1 MRTLLS
7 KILVVAMLFTGLS
20 IYAQKRDLSNFR
32 PPDQRGLN
40 MFEAPKDTV
49 EVFDGV
55 KVRVG
60 GSSTLQFQG
69 LSHENAYDNAGI
81 GDPGIPD
88 QDALD
93 QLQLIGIESNF
104 NLATANL
111 DLDVQLAKGVR
122 MHLRT
127 YLSSRHHPEPY
138 VKGGYFLID
147 RLDFISDGFLD
158 GLMNNLTLKI
168 GHMENNYGDAHFRRS
183 DNSMALYNPFV
194 GNLIMDAFTTEVG
207 AEVYYRN
214 SGFIG
219 MLGVSNGKLNQA
231 VTESDTKPSFLAKL
245 GYDNNAQGDDLRFR
259 LTGSVYTTAES
270 SNVYLYSADRTG
282 SRYYLV
288 LESVKTNGRGGLAN
302 TSTSSQFRS
311 GRFDPGFRNEITAFM
326 FNPFVKFGG
335 LEFFGTAEFSSGKT
349 NSETDTRKATQLA
362 GELIYRFG
370 GNDDLYIGGRYNTI
384 NAELGSG
391 DVDINRFNISAGYF
405 LTKNILA
412 KLEYVNQNHDGAGY
426 DGTKFQDGSFNGI
439 MAEAVISF

>member
-1 MRTLLS
+1 MRTLVS
-7 KILVVAMLFTGLS
+7 KILVVAMLFAGMS

-32 PPDQRGLN
+32 PPDQRGIN
-40 MFEAPKDTV
+40 MFEAPKDSV
-49 EVFDGV
+49 QMFDGI

-60 GSSTLQFQG
+60 GSSTLQYQG
-69 LSHENAYDNAGI
+69 ISHENAYDNLVL
-81 GDPGIPD
+81 DPAAAD
-88 QDALD
+88 YDAQS
-93 QLQLIGIESNF
+93 QLKLIGIENNF

-111 DLDVQLAKGVR
+111 DLDVQLAKGLR

-147 RLDFISDGFLD
+147 GLDFISEGF
-158 GLMNNLTLKI
+158 MENFMKYATVKI

-207 AEVYYRN
+207 GEFYYRRG
-214 SGFIG
+214 GFIG
-219 MLGVSNGKLNQA
+219 MVGLSNGKLNQS
-231 VTESDTKPSFLAKL
+231 VQESDTKASFLAKL
-245 GYDNNAQGDDLRFR
+245 GYDNNAQGDDVRFR
-259 LTGSVYTTAES
+259 LTGSMYTTQES
-270 SNVYLYSADRTG
+270 GNVYLYSADRAG

-288 LESVKTNGRGGLAN
+288 MESVQTRGRGGLAA
-302 TSTSSQFRS
+302 TSPTNQFRS

-349 NSETDTRKATQLA
+349 AQEADTRSATQLA
-362 GELIYRFG
+362 GDLIYRFG
-370 GNDDLYIGGRYNTI
+370 ANEDLYLAARYNTV

-391 DVDINRFNISAGYF
+391 DVDINRFNLSAGYF
-405 LTKNILA
+405 FTKNILA
-412 KLEYVNQNHDGAGY
+412 KLEYVNQSYGGDGY
-426 DGTKFQDGSFNGI
+426 NGTKFEDGSFNGV
-439 MAEAVISF
+439 MFEAVISF